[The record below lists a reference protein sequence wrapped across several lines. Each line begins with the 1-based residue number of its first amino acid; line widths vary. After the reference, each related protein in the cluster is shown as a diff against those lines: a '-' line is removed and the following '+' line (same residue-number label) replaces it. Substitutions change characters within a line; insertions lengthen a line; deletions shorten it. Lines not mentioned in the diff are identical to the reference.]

1 MQTRDFKYIASL
13 LLVIKKIMK
22 ADRKDVRMIAAEAP
36 IVLTRACEMFIFE
49 LTRRAWAHAVQNKR
63 RILQKNDIAAVLART
78 NMYDFLAESME
89 DIGGPSSTTG

>member
-1 MQTRDFKYIASL
+1 
-13 LLVIKKIMK
+13 
-22 ADRKDVRMIAAEAP
+22 MIAAEAP